1 MMGGMR
7 CCFLRCLL
15 IASAIATAAG
25 CGSTPPRVHPG
36 IQHYTIVVDGDGVG
50 VDPTFSTRHPNSRDA
65 AQVKSRQRG
74 WTYSSQLREVFAA
87 MDEFHRDH
95 LGPPGTPRKILIF
108 VHGGLNEPVGS
119 LDGAEADFNDIK
131 RSNLG
136 YYPIFINW
144 DSGLTSSYGEHLF
157 DVRQGRKDDKNL
169 FVGAAAAPL
178 ELIADL
184 GRAVARAPLVWLYQ
198 IERDV
203 ETSNGV
209 QAVTNKDPRK
219 QLWVDHP
226 RLAETVEL
234 FQALLKRYRAD
245 PKNQINISIGEEE
258 VDRSEVAA
266 RFASYF
272 LTLPLKLATSPL
284 IDGGGTPA
292 WDNMSRRALMM
303 FEGPTLDRPTTRPA
317 ETRKPVDVLEHRS
330 GAVQNFAERLQGYLQ
345 SHADK
350 DHPYEITL
358 IGHSMGTMVLNEF
371 VRRNPSL
378 PYKDIVY
385 MGAACSVRE
394 FSRCVVPV
402 LMQPGRDVRFY
413 NLCLHPLAEL
423 RETNAAD
430 LPPRGSLLVWIDDFF
445 GNPATPLDRT
455 LGRWENVLQS
465 TYVIP
470 AKARGRV
477 SIKAFDLRKTG
488 EAGRVL
494 KKVGRLRDMDW
505 EPQKHVEFRGA
516 VRYWEP
522 AFWKPDAPTAVVEE
536 NVNRKVEEIQRK
548 RRDRAG
554 TTRPTTRDYDG
565 DLN

>member
-1 MMGGMR
+1 MLDMWRFVTG
-7 CCFLRCLL
+7 LL
-15 IASAIATAAG
+15 FAVALAILAG
-25 CGSTPPRVHPG
+25 CGSTPRAHPG
-36 IQHYTIVVDGDGVG
+36 IEKYTIVVDGDGVG
-50 VDPTFSTRHPNSRDA
+50 VDPTASTKHPDSRDA

-74 WTYSSQLREVFAA
+74 WTYSSQLSEVFAA
-87 MDEFHRDH
+87 MDAFHRER
-95 LGPPGTPRKILIF
+95 LGAPGTPRKILIF
-108 VHGGLNEPVGS
+108 VHGGMNEPVDA
-119 LDGAEADFNDIK
+119 LDGAEDDFNDITH
-131 RSNLG
+131 STLG

-169 FVGAAAAPL
+169 FTGPIAAPF

-184 GRAVARAPLVWLYQ
+184 GRAVTRAPLVWLYQ

-209 QAVTNKDPRK
+209 QAIGNDDKRK

-226 RLAETVEL
+226 RLAGTVEL
-234 FQALLKRYRAD
+234 FQALLRRYRAD

-258 VDRSEVAA
+258 VDPGEVAA
-266 RFASYF
+266 RFGLYF
-272 LTLPLKLATSPL
+272 LTLPVKLATSPL

-292 WDNMSRRALMM
+292 WDNMSRRTLMM
-303 FEGPTLDRPTTRPA
+303 FEGPTLDRPATTQPGARRRP
-317 ETRKPVDVLEHRS
+317 EDVLAHRS
-330 GAVQNFAERLQGYLQ
+330 GAVQNFAERLTGFLD
-345 SHADK
+345 SHRD
-350 DHPYEITL
+350 DQHPYQITL

-385 MGAACSVRE
+385 MAGACSVRE

-455 LGRWENVLQS
+455 LGRWENVVES

-470 AKARGRV
+470 PKARGRV
-477 SIKAFDLRKTG
+477 SIKAFDLKKTG
-488 EAGRVL
+488 EAAAML
-494 KKVGRLRDMDW
+494 KKVRRLRDVDW
-505 EPQKHVEFRGA
+505 SPQKHVEFRGD

-522 AFWKPDAPTAVVEE
+522 AFWKPSEPAPAVEE
-536 NVNRKVEEIQRK
+536 SVNMKVQEIQRK
-548 RRDRAG
+548 RRRPPE
-554 TTRPTTRDYDG
+554 TQPTTRETSAE
-565 DLN
+565 